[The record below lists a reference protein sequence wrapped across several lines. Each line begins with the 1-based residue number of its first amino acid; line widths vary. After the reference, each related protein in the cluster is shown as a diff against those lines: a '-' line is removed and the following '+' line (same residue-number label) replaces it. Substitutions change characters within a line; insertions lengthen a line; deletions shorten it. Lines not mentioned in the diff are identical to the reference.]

1 MGSVRKRI
9 HLNYS
14 SGSHELNDIF
24 SYFHHPLQDNKKG
37 GDEQVTLG
45 ITSKEEDR
53 RGNTTQFDLAYVKVD
68 EEEVLT
74 VFDNASTTTLLL
86 RDLIKDGKINVVHT
100 TNTSKVKGIGGAA
113 DAEVVEIVL
122 YTRNRKNQS

>member
-1 MGSVRKRI
+1 MI

-14 SGSHELNDIF
+14 PGSHELNDIF

-45 ITSKEEDR
+45 ITNEVEDR
-53 RGNTTQFDLAYVKVD
+53 RGNMIQFDLAFVKID

-74 VFDNASTTTLLL
+74 VFDTASTTTLL
-86 RDLIKDGKINVVHT
+86 RDLIKDRKINVVHT